1 MSNKNR
7 QQETLSEIIA
17 LISKVDNNESLNKI
31 LDELKYRRSA
41 IGRSVGYT
49 LSVGQNVLVRGNKI
63 GTEEG
68 VVEKVNRTRA
78 VINIDGKS
86 WNVPFSMIET
96 I

>member
-7 QQETLSEIIA
+7 QQETLSEVID
-17 LISKVDNNESLNKI
+17 LINKLDNNKSLNTI
-31 LDELKYRRSA
+31 IDEVKHRRSA

-68 VVEKVNRTRA
+68 IIEKVNRTRA
-78 VINIDGKS
+78 VINIGGKS